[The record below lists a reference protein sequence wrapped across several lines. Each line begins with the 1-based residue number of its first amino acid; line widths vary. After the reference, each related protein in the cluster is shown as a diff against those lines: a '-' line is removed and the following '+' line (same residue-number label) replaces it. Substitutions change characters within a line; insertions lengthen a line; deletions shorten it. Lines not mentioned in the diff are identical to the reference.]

1 VKVHTIVIAQ
11 LIGKVADRLAADPL
25 IPPDCRMAYRDTVCS
40 VFSAHLASMF
50 GGEEVRFYVPKA
62 ATDLRVAR
70 DRRIVAAL
78 AAGEQPDD
86 VADREKVSTRHVR
99 RVRGRFGAA

>member
-1 VKVHTIVIAQ
+1 VRVHTVIFAQ

-25 IPPDCRMAYRDTVCS
+25 VPPENRSAYREQICS
-40 VFSAHLASMF
+40 VFSAQLASMF

-70 DRRIVAAL
+70 DERIAAAL
-78 AAGEQPDD
+78 AAGKPATE
-86 VADREKVSTRHVR
+86 VAKAERVSDRHVR
-99 RVRGRFGAA
+99 RLRGRIGT

>member
-1 VKVHTIVIAQ
+1 VHTVVIAQ

-25 IPPDCRMAYRDTVCS
+25 VPPENRNAYRDTICS
-40 VFSAHLASMF
+40 VFSAQLAAMF

-70 DRRIVAAL
+70 DERIAAAL
-78 AAGEQPDD
+78 AAGKPATE
-86 VADREKVSTRHVR
+86 VAKAERVSDRHVR
-99 RVRGRFGAA
+99 RLRGRLGSY